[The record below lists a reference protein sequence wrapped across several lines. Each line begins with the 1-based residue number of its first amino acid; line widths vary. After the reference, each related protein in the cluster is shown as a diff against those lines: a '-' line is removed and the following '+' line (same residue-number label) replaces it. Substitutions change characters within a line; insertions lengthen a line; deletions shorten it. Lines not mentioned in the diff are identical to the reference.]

1 MLSNLTTPTKN
12 NRDNNR
18 DTTSDYCENL
28 ERMIVETPPI
38 HQSPST
44 DISTIGGV
52 ESNMGDND
60 TGYDTYTDDVD
71 DEELAY
77 GNIDTTNDISYTDMH
92 LDNTLPLENNT
103 PRATNDNNGLLAS
116 NAAAADPPGEH
127 GIGLNGSG
135 IWSPDLQW
143 SPQPKMLHPNL
154 SPSGLS
160 PLRTAD
166 NDVELAAVAAHNQ
179 QRSRSSSPTNSG
191 AHNGVKDAA
200 YRHEIM
206 HNNNNTQQQQH
217 QYATMPEHTLS
228 VPESNDVLNDTL
240 NSQSTSGGGLFRP
253 QSRLVKVLCIGSIFL
268 VVAALGLAAT
278 GLTMMYT
285 ADKNQEEEQVYG
297 NEAVIDG
304 VTELPR
310 VDTNGPSQEQWDIL
324 DNSQFD
330 FNIGEN
336 GWDGDEDDDV
346 GIDQAEFVIDE
357 EDGPKAK
364 VTEEPSSPPSVDSIE
379 EEESDE
385 TEPPQLDIGQGW
397 ATEPPV
403 EEPEDEPDTWE
414 CRRNGQC
421 AEDGSELCLL
431 DTGDCT
437 GKAGSGVCV
446 GLFQYEDCT
455 DDITPVW

>member
-12 NRDNNR
+12 NRDK
-18 DTTSDYCENL
+18 TSSTSDYCDNL
-28 ERMIVETPPI
+28 ERMIVETPI

-92 LDNTLPLENNT
+92 LDNTLPLENST
-103 PRATNDNNGLLAS
+103 PRATNNGLAGDGS
-116 NAAAADPPGEH
+116 GAAADPPGEH

-166 NDVELAAVAAHNQ
+166 NDVELAASAQ
-179 QRSRSSSPTNSG
+179 QRSRSSSPTNT
-191 AHNGVKDAA
+191 HNGVKDAA
-200 YRHEIM
+200 YRHDIM
-206 HNNNNTQQQQH
+206 HNNNAQQQH

-285 ADKNQEEEQVYG
+285 ADKNQVDEEVYG

-304 VTELPR
+304 VVELPR

-336 GWDGDEDDDV
+336 GWDGDDEEEDV
-346 GIDQAEFVIDE
+346 GIDQSEFDIDE
-357 EDGPKAK
+357 EDDTGPKTK
-364 VTEEPSSPPSVDSIE
+364 MTEEPTSPPSVDSIE
-379 EEESDE
+379 ESDE
-385 TEPPQLDIGQGW
+385 SEPQLEIGQGW

-455 DDITPVW
+455 DDITPVWYDK

>member
-18 DTTSDYCENL
+18 DTTSDYCDNL

-103 PRATNDNNGLLAS
+103 PRATNDNNGLAS
-116 NAAAADPPGEH
+116 SAADPPGEH

-160 PLRTAD
+160 PLRTAE
-166 NDVELAAVAAHNQ
+166 NDVELAAVAHNQ
-179 QRSRSSSPTNSG
+179 QRSRSSSPT
-191 AHNGVKDAA
+191 HNGIKDAA
-200 YRHEIM
+200 YRHDIM
-206 HNNNNTQQQQH
+206 HNNNNNVQQQQH

-228 VPESNDVLNDTL
+228 VPESNDALNDTL
-240 NSQSTSGGGLFRP
+240 NSQEGGLFRP

-285 ADKNQEEEQVYG
+285 ADKNQGNENVYG

-304 VTELPR
+304 AELPR
-310 VDTNGPSQEQWDIL
+310 QDNGPSQEQWDIL

-336 GWDGDEDDDV
+336 GWDGDDEDIEQTEFD
-346 GIDQAEFVIDE
+346 ID
-357 EDGPKAK
+357 EDGPN
-364 VTEEPSSPPSVDSIE
+364 S
-379 EEESDE
+379 
-385 TEPPQLDIGQGW
+385 
-397 ATEPPV
+397 
-403 EEPEDEPDTWE
+403 
-414 CRRNGQC
+414 R
-421 AEDGSELCLL
+421 LL
-431 DTGDCT
+431 
-437 GKAGSGVCV
+437 
-446 GLFQYEDCT
+446 Q
-455 DDITPVW
+455 

>member
-12 NRDNNR
+12 NRDKN
-18 DTTSDYCENL
+18 TSSTSDYCDNL

-60 TGYDTYTDDVD
+60 TGYDTYTDDVG
-71 DEELAY
+71 DEEVAY

-103 PRATNDNNGLLAS
+103 PRAANDNLAS
-116 NAAAADPPGEH
+116 ASAAAADPPGEH

-154 SPSGLS
+154 SPSGMS
-160 PLRTAD
+160 PLRTAE
-166 NDVELAAVAAHNQ
+166 NDVELAAAANQ

-191 AHNGVKDAA
+191 AHNGIKDAA
-200 YRHEIM
+200 YRHDIL
-206 HNNNNTQQQQH
+206 HNNNNVHQQH

-228 VPESNDVLNDTL
+228 VPESNDALNDTL

-253 QSRLVKVLCIGSIFL
+253 LSRLVKVLCIGSIFL

-285 ADKNQEEEQVYG
+285 ADKNQGNEQVYG

-304 VTELPR
+304 VAELPR
-310 VDTNGPSQEQWDIL
+310 QDNGPSQEQWDML
-324 DNSQFD
+324 DHSQFD

-336 GWDGDEDDDV
+336 GWDGDEEEEDE
-346 GIDQAEFVIDE
+346 GIEQTEFVIDE
-357 EDGPKAK
+357 EDGPKEK
-364 VTEEPSSPPSVDSIE
+364 MTEEPTSPPSLDSIE
-379 EEESDE
+379 DEENDE
-385 TEPPQLDIGQGW
+385 AEPPELEIGQGW

-455 DDITPVW
+455 DDVTPVW

>member
-12 NRDNNR
+12 NRDK
-18 DTTSDYCENL
+18 TSSTSDYCDNL

-103 PRATNDNNGLLAS
+103 PRSTNDKNGLLAS
-116 NAAAADPPGEH
+116 GSAADPPGEH

-160 PLRTAD
+160 PLRTAE
-166 NDVELAAVAAHNQ
+166 NDVELAASNQ
-179 QRSRSSSPTNSG
+179 QRSRSSSPT
-191 AHNGVKDAA
+191 HNGVKDAA
-200 YRHEIM
+200 YRHDIM
-206 HNNNNTQQQQH
+206 HNNNAQQQH

-228 VPESNDVLNDTL
+228 VPESNDALNDTL

-285 ADKNQEEEQVYG
+285 ADKNQGEEQVYG
-297 NEAVIDG
+297 IEAVIDG
-304 VTELPR
+304 VAELPR
-310 VDTNGPSQEQWDIL
+310 QDGPSQEQWDIL

-336 GWDGDEDDDV
+336 GWDGDDEEDDV
-346 GIDQAEFVIDE
+346 GIEQTEFVDE
-357 EDGPKAK
+357 EDGPKTK
-364 VTEEPSSPPSVDSIE
+364 ITEEPTSPPSLDSIE
-379 EEESDE
+379 DEDSDE
-385 TEPPQLDIGQGW
+385 TDPQLEIGQGW

-403 EEPEDEPDTWE
+403 EVPEDEPDTWE

-455 DDITPVW
+455 DDVTPVW